1 MFKKFRQIYWSQ
13 RDRGMG
19 GRFILLVMVMIVSF
33 GSIAGLGVRNVVIH
47 NTQNSN
53 SKKVTSGSA
62 VSGEAVSKEVS
73 GSSISSDEDSFEDD
87 YEDSPEEIGQ
97 EQEFETI
104 DTSGM
109 TTFLGYMSDAAYAN
123 LVDQTKNKCKELGVK
138 AAKKLDYQKMGA
150 TDFDV
155 IGYIQLGEDKVYE
168 CSYNLKSDVVALNDT
183 TYLPTDI
190 EQMAIAEKK
199 AEAEKL
205 AKEQEEIKKKAE
217 KEAAKKEKT
226 KKKSK
231 NTKKKKK
238 KKSSKK

>member
-47 NTQNSN
+47 NNKNSN

-217 KEAAKKEKT
+217 KEAAKKEKA

-231 NTKKKKK
+231 NTRK

>member
-47 NTQNSN
+47 NTKNSN

-62 VSGEAVSKEVS
+62 VSGEAVSKGVS

-138 AAKKLDYQKMGA
+138 VAKKLDYQKMGA

-217 KEAAKKEKT
+217 KEAAKKEKA

>member
-13 RDRGMG
+13 RDRGKG
-19 GRFILLVMVMIVSF
+19 GRFILLVLVMILSV
-33 GSIAGLGVRNVVIH
+33 GSIVGLGVRNVVVH
-47 NTQNSN
+47 NNKNSN
-53 SKKVTSGSA
+53 SKKVASGSA

-217 KEAAKKEKT
+217 KEAAKKEKA

-238 KKSSKK
+238 KKYSKK

>member
-1 MFKKFRQIYWSQ
+1 
-13 RDRGMG
+13 
-19 GRFILLVMVMIVSF
+19 MIVSF
-33 GSIAGLGVRNVVIH
+33 GSIVGLGVRNVVIH
-47 NTQNSN
+47 NTKNSN

-150 TDFDV
+150 IYMKIF
-155 IGYIQLGEDKVYE
+155 
-168 CSYNLKSDVVALNDT
+168 
-183 TYLPTDI
+183 
-190 EQMAIAEKK
+190 
-199 AEAEKL
+199 
-205 AKEQEEIKKKAE
+205 
-217 KEAAKKEKT
+217 
-226 KKKSK
+226 
-231 NTKKKKK
+231 
-238 KKSSKK
+238 

>member
-19 GRFILLVMVMIVSF
+19 GRFILLVMVMILSV
-33 GSIAGLGVRNVVIH
+33 GSIVGLGVRNVVVH
-47 NTQNSN
+47 NNKNSN

-138 AAKKLDYQKMGA
+138 VAKKLDYQKMGA

-217 KEAAKKEKT
+217 KEAAKKEKA